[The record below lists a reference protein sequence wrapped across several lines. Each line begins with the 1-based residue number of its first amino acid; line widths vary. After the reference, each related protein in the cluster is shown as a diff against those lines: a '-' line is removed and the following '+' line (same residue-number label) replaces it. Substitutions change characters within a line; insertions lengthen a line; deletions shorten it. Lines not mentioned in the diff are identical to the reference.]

1 METDETSRRGDGAV
15 QAAIP
20 ALRGS
25 VRAAGPAGGDE
36 FAHPFERDFA
46 RILTYYRVRWAYE
59 PTAFAL
65 SWDANGE
72 PAELFTPDF
81 YLPDQRLY
89 VELTAMRQRLVT
101 RKHRKVRRL
110 RELYPNVRIKLLYRR
125 DYQRL
130 ATAYAVARPEAGRLV
145 GRVLFDEE
153 TIRRR
158 VGELADAVAAATDDA
173 GEAEAGPLLLV
184 AVGGTP
190 SRFLNALSA
199 ALRSRGVAVDLD
211 RIVVS
216 RFRTGPGRCRV
227 RVRRSPKARLNGRRV
242 LLVDDVISTGLSL
255 AYLLRW
261 MRRKGARPEICA
273 LLDRQAARVTEVPVR
288 YRGFEAPNELLVG
301 FGLRLY
307 RCFRELPFIAVLDG
321 PPEGAAGA
329 AP

>member
-1 METDETSRRGDGAV
+1 VTLPLLDLPVAGHPGDDRDDRAV

-20 ALRGS
+20 AFRSL
-25 VRAAGPAGGDE
+25 VRLAGQAATDA

-65 SWDANGE
+65 AWDANGD
-72 PAELFTPDF
+72 PTELFTPDF
-81 YLPDQRLY
+81 YLPDHRLY

-110 RELYPNVRIKLLYRR
+110 RELYPNVQIKLLYRR

-130 ATAYAVARPEAGRLV
+130 ATAYAAARPDPGRLA

-158 VGELADAVAAATDDA
+158 IAELAEAVAEDCRALDGAAPA
-173 GEAEAGPLLLV
+173 PLLLLT
-184 AVGGTP
+184 VGGKP
-190 SRFLNALSA
+190 SRFLVALSG
-199 ALRSRGVAVDLD
+199 ALRTRGVGVEVD
-211 RIVVS
+211 RVVVS

-227 RVRRSPKARLNGRRV
+227 RIRRTPKAPLAGRRV
-242 LLVDDVISTGLSL
+242 LVVDDVVSTGLSL

-261 MRRKGARPEICA
+261 LGRKGARPEVCT
-273 LLDRQAARVTEVPVR
+273 LLDRPAARVVDVPIR
-288 YRGFEAPNELLVG
+288 YRGFEAPNEVLVG
-301 FGLRLY
+301 FGLR
-307 RCFRELPFIAVLDG
+307 
-321 PPEGAAGA
+321 
-329 AP
+329 